1 MRRSRMMPI
10 VIANT
15 RPEHFAQL
23 AAHQQ
28 LCFPTIPAEDWM
40 TAEHFAAH
48 LRLFPEGQH
57 VALDGERVVAQS
69 STLRVSAELAFAPH
83 TYRQITGANFFTTH
97 DPAGEWLYGADM
109 SVHPDYRGRRI
120 SSMLYDARK
129 ALIRRLGLRGMVA
142 GGALPGYHH
151 YAGRMSVEAYVAEVV
166 AGRLVDPT
174 LTTQLRNGFQ
184 VRGILPGYLG
194 GGDLVEDATLIVW
207 EA

>member
-1 MRRSRMMPI
+1 MMPI

-23 AAHQQ
+23 AAHQRI
-28 LCFPTIPAEDWM
+28 CFPTIPADDWM
-40 TAEHFAAH
+40 NVEHFAAH
-48 LRLFPEGQH
+48 VRVFPEGQH
-57 VALDGERVVAQS
+57 VALDGDRVVAQS
-69 STLRVSAELAFAPH
+69 STLRVSAAQAFAPH
-83 TYRQITGANFFTTH
+83 TYREITGANFFTTH